1 MTWWSNG
8 AWGRQEGDRCPNGG
22 RSRLLEEEGGGPQAQ
37 LLLCA
42 RAAAPLARAPWSL
55 YTKCCL

>member
-1 MTWWSNG
+1 MAHG
-8 AWGRQEGDRCPNGG
+8 GGKRGDRCPNGG
-22 RSRLLEEEGGGPQAQ
+22 RLRLLEEEGGGPQAQ